1 MQIPTKIEAFGD
13 YPIRRASVNSFGYGG
28 TNAHV
33 ILKQAPGV
41 KLYNPDKGFKADVIM
56 NEQGKSLPMEQVR
69 PKLFILSARTKVSL
83 LAAVRNFNK
92 WTSTH
97 GSTRDLEDLAYTLS
111 IRRSKLEWR
120 FSFVA
125 KHYLD
130 IMDAT
135 QEAKIDKN
143 LKKASLD
150 FRVTFVFTGQG
161 AQWHAMG
168 RELIMTCP
176 HFRDSLSKSGSI
188 LQGLGASWSLI
199 DELLLD
205 KSESR
210 VHQSW
215 FAQPASTAIQIALVD
230 LLESIGVQPQTVLG
244 HSSGE
249 IAAAYAG
256 GILSQAAAIQVSY
269 YRSFVSKYRDKP
281 TSSKGAMLAVGL
293 SEEKVLVYIGQ
304 LGYDDIC
311 VACVNSPASTTISG
325 NEASIDGLHNKLQSS
340 SIFSRKLNVDTAYH
354 SHYMQE
360 ASTQYLHQ
368 LNGLDV
374 KSLRKSTRFISTVT
388 ASPKASGFGPE
399 YWVENLVS
407 KVRFFDAIL
416 KYVHLE

>member
-1 MQIPTKIEAFGD
+1 
-13 YPIRRASVNSFGYGG
+13 
-28 TNAHV
+28 
-33 ILKQAPGV
+33 
-41 KLYNPDKGFKADVIM
+41 
-56 NEQGKSLPMEQVR
+56 
-69 PKLFILSARTKVSL
+69 
-83 LAAVRNFNK
+83 
-92 WTSTH
+92 
-97 GSTRDLEDLAYTLS
+97 
-111 IRRSKLEWR
+111 
-120 FSFVA
+120 
-125 KHYLD
+125 
-130 IMDAT
+130 MDTT
-135 QEAKIDKN
+135 QEAKIDEN

-168 RELIMTCP
+168 RELITTCP
-176 HFRDSLSKSGSI
+176 QFRDSLSKSGSI

-205 KSESR
+205 ESESR

-256 GILSQAAAIQVSY
+256 GTLSQAAAIQVSY
-269 YRSFVSKYRDKP
+269 HRSFVSKYRDKP

-340 SIFSRKLNVDTAYH
+340 SVFSRKLNVDTAYH
-354 SHYMQE
+354 SHHMQE
-360 ASTQYLHQ
+360 ASAQYLH
-368 LNGLDV
+368 
-374 KSLRKSTRFISTVT
+374 
-388 ASPKASGFGPE
+388 
-399 YWVENLVS
+399 
-407 KVRFFDAIL
+407 
-416 KYVHLE
+416 